1 MADWTEFAVSGVSE
15 DTPKNI
21 MLGAGTLYKNF
32 EYSTESKKWTGTI
45 LGATSGGTK
54 LTITPEI
61 TDIDVDG
68 VLVKAKGLRQKTG
81 ETAQIE
87 TNMVEITKEYLQST
101 VIGETGTSVDS
112 RFDVVESKELIDDN
126 DYIANFAYVGF
137 KTDGSPIIIIFDYAI
152 CTSGLSLEGKN
163 KEAAVVP
170 ATFECVANLVTGGNT
185 NKLPY
190 HIYVPNASATKSNKV
205 VSDN

>member
-1 MADWTEFAVSGVSE
+1 MEGEIIWQIGQNLQYQKYLKTHR
-15 DTPKNI
+15 KNI
-21 MLGAGTLYKNF
+21 MLSAARCINF
-32 EYSTESKKWTGTI
+32 KFDSSGSNKWTGTI

-101 VIGETGTSVDS
+101 VIGKVGTSADN
-112 RFDVVESKELIDDN
+112 RFDVIESKALIDDS
-126 DYIANFAYVGF
+126 DYIESLAYVGF
-137 KTDGSPIIIIFDYAI
+137 KIDGSPIIIIFDYAI

-170 ATFECVANLVTGGNT
+170 ATFECVANLTVGGNT
-185 NKLPY
+185 SKLPY
-190 HIYVPNASATKSNKV
+190 HIYVAKASEE
-205 VSDN
+205 

>member
-1 MADWTEFAVSGVSE
+1 MKDWSEFAVSGVTES
-15 DTPKNI
+15 TPTNI

-32 EYSTESKKWTGTI
+32 EYSSELSRWTGTI

-81 ETAQIE
+81 EIAQIE
-87 TNMVEITKEYLQST
+87 TNMVEITKDYIQST
-101 VIGETGTSVDS
+101 VIGKTGTSTDT
-112 RFDVVESKELIDDN
+112 RFDVVESKELIEDS
-126 DYIANFAYVGF
+126 DYIENFAYVGF
-137 KTDGSPIIIIFDYAI
+137 KTDGSPIVVIFDYAI
-152 CTSGLSLEGKN
+152 CTSGFALEGKN
-163 KEAAVVP
+163 KEASVVP
-170 ATFECVANLVTGGNT
+170 ATFECVADLVAGGNT

-190 HIYVPNASATKSNKV
+190 HIYTPNAS
-205 VSDN
+205 